1 MATSVTVSS
10 KGQIVLPVNIRE
22 KVPIKQGDVLLV
34 NLAGDKIIIEP
45 LIKPEYK
52 NWDKIIKETQGVW
65 KDIRPD
71 YVEELRTLSAKRL
84 DGDI

>member
-1 MATSVTVSS
+1 MVATVTVSS

-22 KVPIKQGDVLLV
+22 KVSIKQGDVLLV

-45 LIKPEYK
+45 LTKPEHK
-52 NWDKIIKETQGVW
+52 NWEKTIKETQGVW